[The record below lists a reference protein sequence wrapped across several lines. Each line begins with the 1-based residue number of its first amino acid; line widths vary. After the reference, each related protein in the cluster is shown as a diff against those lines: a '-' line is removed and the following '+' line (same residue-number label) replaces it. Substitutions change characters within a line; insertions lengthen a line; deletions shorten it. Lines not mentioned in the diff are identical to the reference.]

1 MSFYTRTNPTKQIE
15 PNTNIAHRDKTL
27 KNKGII
33 PVYDQNFD
41 KFEKI
46 KTEEVSLQKK
56 IKEQKKDLPK
66 YV

>member
-1 MSFYTRTNPTKQIE
+1 MDEKGMSFYTRTNPTKQIE

-56 IKEQKKDLPK
+56 IKE
-66 YV
+66 